1 MVNNLLFLVALT
13 LNLKTMKFS
22 SAVYEFRDKYSLHH
36 PFGLGFEISSCSH
49 IKDKS
54 YNKIVMHGTMNTGTW
69 SSPHTET
76 QHGLYFFNLETNKME
91 DNWLPIPT
99 QDSRGNFKICT

>member
-1 MVNNLLFLVALT
+1 
-13 LNLKTMKFS
+13 MKFS
-22 SAVYEFRDKYSLHH
+22 STMYEFPDKYSPYPPHL
-36 PFGLGFEISSCSH
+36 FGILSCSH
-49 IKDKS
+49 MKDKS
-54 YNKIVMHGTMNTGTW
+54 YNKIVMYATTMNTGTW

-99 QDSRGNFKICT
+99 QESRGNFKICT